1 MKIKVGDKLPSSEL
15 FYLDQSN
22 NVKKI
27 DILDL
32 CRNNKLCVEK
42 QRFEA
47 FSQRSSFFYSLL
59 VAAILASSFD
69 STIKVLSTLV
79 FCNV

>member
-1 MKIKVGDKLPSSEL
+1 MKIKVGDKLPSTEL

-32 CRNNKLCVEK
+32 CKK
-42 QRFEA
+42 
-47 FSQRSSFFYSLL
+47 
-59 VAAILASSFD
+59 
-69 STIKVLSTLV
+69 
-79 FCNV
+79 